1 MSTQVTYEI
10 DHVSLL
16 KYSTTSSALNFC
28 FLCIL
33 LWSKRKISIRRKKNC
48 KKKKFV
54 CEMSIII
61 ILSCQKLGSIG
72 PVQQKSML
80 PSPNVNLSNLEN
92 VLKRNLRTDREYI
105 FGGTTLI
112 MYWLGGNHGGAYV
125 DSIYVRVCPKQNSGY
140 ITEDSKWEKL
150 IYKFYE
156 RASFFK
162 KEYFRKVSVFLAIVW
177 LCYIYVL

>member
-16 KYSTTSSALNFC
+16 KYSTISSALNFC
-28 FLCIL
+28 FYVFCCDLKEKYL
-33 LWSKRKISIRRKKNC
+33 LEERKTV

-61 ILSCQKLGSIG
+61 ILSCQKLGSVG
-72 PVQQKSML
+72 PVQQKSTL

-105 FGGTTLI
+105 VGGTTLI

-140 ITEDSKWEKL
+140 ITEDSK
-150 IYKFYE
+150 
-156 RASFFK
+156 
-162 KEYFRKVSVFLAIVW
+162 
-177 LCYIYVL
+177 